1 MLELHSTQNDKNI
14 TMHYAVL
21 SEESP
26 PGDAVV
32 RSENDAY
39 QLACSLYVSYFVFVA
54 DFSS

>member
-1 MLELHSTQNDKNI
+1 VLELHSTQNDKNI